1 MRDAL
6 GQHDE
11 AARTR
16 GERLVPAMDLSVTFQ
31 NVKGLVLVVMDVKG
45 AGRTGGIDELGQG
58 EPATGVFRYRL
69 HRDQV
74 AEEPVCVTRSGV
86 ESVGLGLNIHCL
98 QLSFRYTG
106 LISDRVGV
114 Y

>member
-1 MRDAL
+1 MGDAF

-11 AARTR
+11 AARSG
-16 GERLVPAMDLSVTFQ
+16 GERLVPAMDLSPTFQ
-31 NVKGLVLVVMDVKG
+31 NVKGLVLVVMDVKR

-74 AEEPVCVTRSGV
+74 AEEPVCVTCSGV
-86 ESVGLGLNIHCL
+86 EGVELGLNVHCL
-98 QLSFRYTG
+98 QLSFRYTW
-106 LISDRVGV
+106 LLSDRVGV